1 MTQARDTINQ
11 ALTLAD
17 KTLTNAMQLVEAVSK
32 ILNLDPPN
40 LDDEM
45 CALIEQDITK
55 TMRAVNFIAE
65 VGTRLDVLSA
75 QAWLEEAEKEK
86 SMIQQQAESTY
97 ETRGHENAQKQ
108 ITYILDQLD
117 EVRLTLFDLKRHRLF
132 HSHKEYEAAT
142 THAETH
148 LLELINAVEN
158 VRNVENRLN
167 EWV

>member
-1 MTQARDTINQ
+1 
-11 ALTLAD
+11 
-17 KTLTNAMQLVEAVSK
+17 
-32 ILNLDPPN
+32 
-40 LDDEM
+40 
-45 CALIEQDITK
+45 
-55 TMRAVNFIAE
+55 
-65 VGTRLDVLSA
+65 
-75 QAWLEEAEKEK
+75 
-86 SMIQQQAESTY
+86 MIQQQTESTY

-132 HSHKEYEAAT
+132 HAHKEYEAAT